1 MNEIWLRS
9 IGIHQRDL
17 AKISRG
23 VWERS
28 GSDPYAPL
36 PSPQGE
42 PLTKILHS
50 GSIIPLVWILQGGR
64 DQGKGGCSSGGGG
77 GGGGITK
84 SISPLGCPPTN
95 EMNVPQRTQ

>member
-1 MNEIWLRS
+1 MNGIWLRS

-23 VWERS
+23 LWDRS

-36 PSPQGE
+36 PSPEGE
-42 PLTKILHS
+42 PLTRILHS

-64 DQGKGGCSSGGGG
+64 EVDHQGKGGCSSGGGG
-77 GGGGITK
+77 GGGGGLQSPSPPWGVPPQTK
-84 SISPLGCPPTN
+84 
-95 EMNVPQRTQ
+95 